1 MDPLNNVDAKI
12 RKEPL
17 LQQVLK
23 EIGVANQESD
33 KVKSEMILK
42 HKILIPQYEEKEKR
56 KLIVYVAKIGG
67 PKSAINPDDI
77 APIGSMLSNCGTVEN
92 LDLMIHSPGGSGVT
106 AEKIV
111 EMCRQHVTK
120 EFRVIVP
127 NMAKSAATIISLG
140 ADKIVMGYC
149 SELGPIDAQKF
160 INVGGVTQQLSAKS
174 FISARENL
182 LKELA
187 EAKAQNR
194 EFIGY
199 LQQLSASTVEPAF
212 IEECKRELNFAI
224 DLVKKWLPKYMLKVK
239 NPTWDQKTLESTAN
253 TIAENLSSV
262 DEKAD
267 RFVHG
272 RMIGPEESDQLGL
285 GITKLEKED
294 PTWNLLWEIYLRSEI
309 FLMVN
314 TNPQQQAAKL
324 FFDNQNFLLAL

>member
-1 MDPLNNVDAKI
+1 MDSLNNINAKI
-12 RKEPL
+12 QKEPL

-23 EIGVANQESD
+23 EIGIANQESD

-42 HKILIPQYEEKEKR
+42 HKNLIPQYEEKEKR
-56 KLIVYVAKIGG
+56 KLIVYIAKISNQ
-67 PKSAINPDDI
+67 KSAINTDDI
-77 APIGSMLSNCGTVEN
+77 APIGSMLANCGSVEN

-111 EMCRQHVTK
+111 EMCRKYTTK

-127 NMAKSAATIISLG
+127 NMAKSAATIIALG

-160 INVGGVTQQLSAKS
+160 INVGGITQQLSAQS

-187 EAKAQNR
+187 EAKADKK

-199 LQQLSASTVEPAF
+199 LQQLSSSTVEPAF

-224 DLVKKWLPKYMLKVK
+224 DLVKKWLPKYMLKTK
-239 NPTWDQKTLESTAN
+239 NPSWDLRKLKQTAN
-253 TIAENLSSV
+253 TIAKNLSSA
-262 DEKAD
+262 EK

-272 RMIGPEESDQLGL
+272 RMIGPDESEQLGL
-285 GITKLEKED
+285 GVTKLKKED
-294 PTWNLLWEIYLRSEI
+294 PVWNLLWEIYLRSEI

-314 TNPQQQAAKL
+314 SNPQQQASKL
-324 FFDNQNFLLAL
+324 FFDNQNFLFAF

>member
-12 RKEPL
+12 QKEPL

-23 EIGVANQESD
+23 EIGIANQESD

-42 HKILIPQYEEKEKR
+42 HKNLIPQYEEKEKR
-56 KLIVYVAKIGG
+56 KLIVYIAKIGNQ
-67 PKSAINPDDI
+67 KSAINTDDI
-77 APIGSMLSNCGTVEN
+77 APIGSMLASCGSVEN

-111 EMCRQHVTK
+111 EMCRKYTTK

-127 NMAKSAATIISLG
+127 NMAKSAATIIALG

-160 INVGGVTQQLSAKS
+160 INVGGITQQLSAQS

-187 EAKAQNR
+187 KAKAEKK

-199 LQQLSASTVEPAF
+199 LQQLSSSTVEPAF
-212 IEECKRELNFAI
+212 IEECKRELNFAV
-224 DLVKKWLPKYMLKVK
+224 DLVKKWLPQYMLKAK
-239 NPTWDQKTLESTAN
+239 NPSWNSRKLKQTAN
-253 TIAENLSSV
+253 TIAKNLSS
-262 DEKAD
+262 AD
-267 RFVHG
+267 KRFVHG
-272 RMIGPEESDQLGL
+272 RMIGPDESDQLGL

-294 PTWNLLWEIYLRSEI
+294 PIWNLLWEIYLRSEI

-314 TNPQQQAAKL
+314 SNPQQQASKL
-324 FFDNQNFLLAL
+324 FFDNQNFLFAF

>member
-1 MDPLNNVDAKI
+1 MDPLNNIDAKI
-12 RKEPL
+12 QKEPL

-42 HKILIPQYEEKEKR
+42 HKVLIPQYEEKEKR
-56 KLIVYVAKIGG
+56 KLIVYIAKIGNQ
-67 PKSAINPDDI
+67 KSAINTDDI
-77 APIGSMLSNCGTVEN
+77 APIGSMLANCGSVEN

-111 EMCRQHVTK
+111 EMCRQHTTK

-127 NMAKSAATIISLG
+127 NMAKSAATIIALG

-160 INVGGVTQQLSAKS
+160 INVGGITQQLSAQS

-187 EAKAQNR
+187 KAKEEKK

-199 LQQLSASTVEPAF
+199 LQQLSSSTVEPAF
-212 IEECKRELNFAI
+212 IEECKRELNFAV
-224 DLVKKWLPKYMLKVK
+224 DLVKKWLPQYMLKVK
-239 NPTWDQKTLESTAN
+239 NPSWNSRKLKQTAN
-253 TIAENLSSV
+253 TIAKNLSS
-262 DEKAD
+262 AD
-267 RFVHG
+267 KRFVHG
-272 RMIGPEESDQLGL
+272 RMIGPDESDQLGL
-285 GITKLEKED
+285 GITKLGKED
-294 PTWNLLWEIYLRSEI
+294 PNWNLLWEIYLRSEI

-314 TNPQQQAAKL
+314 SNPQQQAAKL
-324 FFDNQNFLLAL
+324 FFDNQNFLFAF